1 MNEFALMCILII
13 LVFALSGCLA
23 VSKAKGDNE
32 KFTMNGSVAIGAVD
46 DNNLDRIK
54 ISYNV
59 IISGNK

>member
-1 MNEFALMCILII
+1 
-13 LVFALSGCLA
+13 
-23 VSKAKGDNE
+23 
-32 KFTMNGSVAIGAVD
+32 MNGSVAIGAVD

>member
-1 MNEFALMCILII
+1 
-13 LVFALSGCLA
+13 
-23 VSKAKGDNE
+23 
-32 KFTMNGSVAIGAVD
+32 MNGSVAIGAMD

>member
-1 MNEFALMCILII
+1 
-13 LVFALSGCLA
+13 
-23 VSKAKGDNE
+23 
-32 KFTMNGSVAIGAVD
+32 MNGLVAIGAVD

>member
-1 MNEFALMCILII
+1 MNKFALICILII
-13 LVFALSGCLA
+13 LVLLIGCLA